1 IQEMLDAELA
11 RRTTAEWLDLFAGR
25 IPVAPIH
32 NLAEALDNPFVAERG
47 RIQTL
52 HLPDHGDY
60 RMVASPVLSV
70 GAQTPGRPAPRLGQ
84 HTDELLGELGY
95 GPERLAALR
104 AAGVI

>member
-1 IQEMLDAELA
+1 FWPDLCKLLGRKDWAEDARFATFKERLRHRALIQEMLDAELA

-60 RMVASPVLSV
+60 RMVASPVLSG
-70 GAQTPGRPAPRLGQ
+70 GA
-84 HTDELLGELGY
+84 
-95 GPERLAALR
+95 
-104 AAGVI
+104 